1 MTSDDVSFRLYLFA
15 PFGFSFGLTLS
26 PFIPYLTEWRR
37 RRKERSEWRRKAPG
51 VRWERADDRR
61 DERRLP
67 RSFVSRHPFSYL
79 GLTALSS
86 ASHHDRRSSVPLSL
100 TPSVR
105 AAKRALRAIRYGG
118 ECKVNGQRQ
127 EPHEPTE
134 VATEG
139 AGWQEHRESIPP
151 IDLTSLVL
159 HHMLFT
165 VVGPCRKK

>member
-1 MTSDDVSFRLYLFA
+1 MGGCR
-15 PFGFSFGLTLS
+15 
-26 PFIPYLTEWRR
+26 
-37 RRKERSEWRRKAPG
+37 
-51 VRWERADDRR
+51 ERADDRR

-159 HHMLFT
+159 LSPLARGSSASRLFT
-165 VVGPCRKK
+165 FAVPLLHRVPRALRVVSSPTARAAPPGGTE